1 MVIRCSGIH
10 RVMSITLTPR
20 NLLRNADIYADKPAL
35 SVVSGKDEDGN
46 WTWDTKTWKEFSDEV
61 IAISKSLISMGF
73 EEGDRMSIYAYNRPE
88 WYSCY
93 GATQMTNGVGVGVY
107 HTCSP
112 EEVEWVIGDSGSKV
126 VIIGDNPQ
134 SGGDPEKTPS
144 RRYAK
149 IADTLTN
156 VECIVVLDGVESID
170 HEKAVSW
177 DEFMAMGKD
186 VDDSEVHA
194 RIDGIEPDDLAALI
208 YTSGTT
214 GNPKGVMLTHD
225 NWDAELSE
233 VDEIIT
239 LNQGEN
245 YVSWLPLAHVFGQ
258 LVDNHLWCRSAIHMY
273 VVDNALHVVDYAK
286 KVQPHLFIGVP
297 RIYEKIYSSLFSKF
311 GSGALK
317 VLSGLPGIGGFLKGK
332 AREAVGMSN
341 VRFAVTGA
349 APINPDILKF
359 FHKFGIPIYEGY
371 GMTETTA
378 GATLGH
384 GKANRIGS
392 VGKPFSGTE
401 LKIADDGEIL
411 FRGRHIMKGYFG
423 NEKATAETMTDDG
436 WLMSGDIGKI
446 DDDGFVYITGRKK
459 EIYVN
464 SGGKNIA
471 PLVIEET
478 MKSIPEVSQC
488 FLVGDQRKFCSALLT
503 LDIGAVLRDHHGMD
517 AQKVPKDPAKQI
529 AELESRGSSVE
540 QEVSNLFPQIES
552 KVMGLNSQFAP
563 PEQVRKFTIL
573 PRDFSVDYGELTPT
587 LKIRRKQIRENWASE
602 IESMYS
608 DA

>member
-73 EEGDRMSIYAYNRPE
+73 EKGDRMSIYAYNRPE

-503 LDIGAVLRDHHGMD
+503 LDIGAVLRDHHGVD

>member
-1 MVIRCSGIH
+1 MVIRCSEIH

-35 SVVSGKDEDGN
+35 SVLSGKDEDGN
-46 WTWDTKTWKEFSDEV
+46 WMWDTKTWKEFSDEV

-73 EEGDRMSIYAYNRPE
+73 EKGDRMSIYAYNRPE

-149 IADTLTN
+149 IADTLTD

-317 VLSGLPGIGGFLKGK
+317 LLSGLPGIGGFLKGK

-392 VGKPFSGTE
+392 VGKPFAGTE

-503 LDIGAVLRDHHGMD
+503 LDVGAVLRDHHGVD
-517 AQKVPKDPAKQI
+517 AQKVPKDPAEQI

-540 QEVSNLFPQIES
+540 QEVSNLFAQIES
-552 KVMGLNSQFAP
+552 RVMELNSQFAP

-587 LKIRRKQIRENWASE
+587 LKIRRKQIRENWATE

>member
-1 MVIRCSGIH
+1 M
-10 RVMSITLTPR
+10 MTITLTPR
-20 NLLRNADIYADKPAL
+20 NLLRNAELYADEPAL
-35 SVVSGKDEDGN
+35 STKAGKAADGT
-46 WTWDTKTWKEFSDEV
+46 WEWDTKTWKQFSDEV
-61 IAISKSLISMGF
+61 VAVSKSLVSMGF
-73 EEGDRMSIYAYNRPE
+73 EKGDRMSIYAYNRPE

-144 RRYAK
+144 RRFAK
-149 IADTLTN
+149 ILGNLPD
-156 VECIVVLDGVESID
+156 VELVVVLDGVEPID

-177 DEFMAMGKD
+177 SDFLEMGKD
-186 VDDSEVHA
+186 VEDSSVHS
-194 RIDGIEPDDLAALI
+194 RIDGIKPDDLAALI

-233 VDEIIT
+233 VDRIIT

-258 LVDNHLWCRSAIHMY
+258 LVDNHLWCRSAIHMH

-311 GSGALK
+311 GSGLLK
-317 VLSGLPGIGGFLKGK
+317 TLSGLPLIGGVLKGK

-349 APINPDILKF
+349 APINPDILRF
-359 FHKFGIPIYEGY
+359 FHKFGIPVYEGY

-384 GKANRIGS
+384 GKANKIGS
-392 VGKPFSGTE
+392 VGKAFGGTE
-401 LKIADDGEIL
+401 LKLADDGEIL
-411 FRGRHIMKGYFG
+411 FRGRHIMKGYFQ
-423 NEKATAETMTDDG
+423 NEEATAETMTDDG
-436 WLMSGDIGKI
+436 WLMSGDIGRI
-446 DDDGFVYITGRKK
+446 DEEGFVYITGRKK

-503 LDIGAVLRDHHGMD
+503 LDIGAVLRDHHGVD
-517 AQKVPKDPAKQI
+517 AQKVPKDPAEQI
-529 AELESRGSSVE
+529 AELEAKGSSVE
-540 QEVSNLFPQIES
+540 QEVENLNDLIDS
-552 KVMGLNSQFAP
+552 KVKELNNQFAP

-587 LKIRRKQIRENWASE
+587 LKIRRKQIRENWAEE
-602 IESMYS
+602 IERMYS
-608 DA
+608 

>member
-10 RVMSITLTPR
+10 RVMSVTLTPR

-35 SVVSGKDEDGN
+35 SVMSGKGEDGE
-46 WTWDTKTWKEFSDEV
+46 WMWDTKTWKEFSDEV

-73 EEGDRMSIYAYNRPE
+73 EKGDRMSIYAYNRPE

-126 VIIGDNPQ
+126 VIIGNNPQ

-144 RRYAK
+144 RRYAR
-149 IADTLTN
+149 IADTLTD

-194 RIDGIEPDDLAALI
+194 RIDAIEPDDLAALI

-258 LVDNHLWCRSAIHMY
+258 LVDNHLWCRSAIHMH

-286 KVQPHLFIGVP
+286 RVQPHLFIGVP

-317 VLSGLPGIGGFLKGK
+317 ILSGLPGVGGFLKGK

-349 APINPDILKF
+349 APINADILKF

-392 VGKPFSGTE
+392 VGKPFAGTE

-503 LDIGAVLRDHHGMD
+503 LDVGAVLRDHHGVD
-517 AQKVPKDPAKQI
+517 AQKVPKDPAEQI

-540 QEVSNLFPQIES
+540 QEVSNLFAQIES
-552 KVMGLNSQFAP
+552 RVMELNSQFAP

-587 LKIRRKQIRENWASE
+587 LKIRRKQIRENWATE

>member
-1 MVIRCSGIH
+1 MT
-10 RVMSITLTPR
+10 ITLTPR
-20 NLLRNADIYADKPAL
+20 NLLKNAEIYANEPAL
-35 SVVSGKDEDGN
+35 SVKAGKGPNGD
-46 WTWDTKTWKEFSDEV
+46 WAWSTKTWKEFADEV
-61 IAISKSLISMGF
+61 VSVSKSLISMGF
-73 EEGDRMSIYAYNRPE
+73 EKGDRMSIYAYNRPE

-144 RRYAK
+144 RRFSK
-149 IADTLTN
+149 ILENLPD
-156 VECIVVLDGVESID
+156 VECVVILDGVEDID
-170 HEKAVSW
+170 HEKSMSW
-177 DEFMAMGKD
+177 AEFIKMGEKIE
-186 VDDSEVHA
+186 DSEVHA

-273 VVDNALHVVDYAK
+273 VVDNALNVVDYAK
-286 KVQPHLFIGVP
+286 EVQPHLFIGVP
-297 RIYEKIYSSLFSKF
+297 RIYEKIYSSLYSKF
-311 GSGALK
+311 GSGALSI
-317 VLSGLPGIGGFLKGK
+317 LSGMPVIGGVLKK
-332 AREAVGMSN
+332 AARKAVGMKN

-359 FHKFGIPIYEGY
+359 FHEFGIPIHEGY

-384 GKANRIGS
+384 GAANRIGS

-401 LKIADDGEIL
+401 LKLAEDGEIL
-411 FRGRHIMKGYFG
+411 FRGRHIMKGYYQ
-423 NEKATAETMTDDG
+423 NEAATAETMTDDG

-446 DDDGFVYITGRKK
+446 DNEGYVYITGRKK

-503 LDIGAVLRDHHGMD
+503 LDVGAVLRDHYGVD
-517 AQKVPKDPAKQI
+517 AKKVPKDPSEQLSELQAK
-529 AELESRGSSVE
+529 GSSME
-540 QEVSNLFPQIES
+540 QEISNLYQLIES
-552 KVMGLNSQFAP
+552 KVTVLNNQFAP
-563 PEQVRKFTIL
+563 PEQVKKFTIL
-573 PRDFSVDYGELTPT
+573 PRDFSVDHGELTPT

-608 DA
+608 

>member
-1 MVIRCSGIH
+1 MT
-10 RVMSITLTPR
+10 ITLTPR
-20 NLLRNADIYADKPAL
+20 NLLRNAELYADEPAL
-35 SVVSGKDEDGN
+35 STKAGKAADGT
-46 WTWDTKTWKEFSDEV
+46 WEWDTKTWKQFSDEV
-61 IAISKSLISMGF
+61 VAVSKSLISMGF
-73 EEGDRMSIYAYNRPE
+73 EKGDRMSIYAYNRPE

-144 RRYAK
+144 RRFAK
-149 IADTLTN
+149 ILGNLPD
-156 VECIVVLDGVESID
+156 VELVVVLDGVEPID

-177 DEFMAMGKD
+177 SDFLEMGKD
-186 VDDSEVHA
+186 VEDSSVHS

-233 VDEIIT
+233 VDRIIT

-258 LVDNHLWCRSAIHMY
+258 LVDNHLWCRSAIHMH

-311 GSGALK
+311 GSGLLK
-317 VLSGLPGIGGFLKGK
+317 TLSGLPLIGGVLKGK

-349 APINPDILKF
+349 APINPDILRF
-359 FHKFGIPIYEGY
+359 FHKFGIPVYEGY

-384 GKANRIGS
+384 DKANRIGS
-392 VGKPFSGTE
+392 VGKAFGGTE
-401 LKIADDGEIL
+401 LKLADDGEIL
-411 FRGRHIMKGYFG
+411 FRGRHIMKGYFQ
-423 NEKATAETMTDDG
+423 NEEATAETMTDDG
-436 WLMSGDIGKI
+436 WLMSGDIGRI
-446 DDDGFVYITGRKK
+446 DEEGFVYITGRKK

-503 LDIGAVLRDHHGMD
+503 LDIGAVLRDHHGVD
-517 AQKVPKDPAKQI
+517 AQKVPKDPAEQI
-529 AELESRGSSVE
+529 AELEAKGSSVE
-540 QEVSNLFPQIES
+540 QEVENLNDLIDS
-552 KVMGLNSQFAP
+552 KVKELNNQFAP

-587 LKIRRKQIRENWASE
+587 LKIRRKQIRENWAEE
-602 IESMYS
+602 IERMYS
-608 DA
+608 

>member
-1 MVIRCSGIH
+1 MT
-10 RVMSITLTPR
+10 ITLTPR
-20 NLLRNADIYADKPAL
+20 NLLRNAELYADEPAL
-35 SVVSGKDEDGN
+35 STKAGKAADGT
-46 WTWDTKTWKEFSDEV
+46 WEWDTKTWKQFSDEV
-61 IAISKSLISMGF
+61 VAVSKSLISMGF
-73 EEGDRMSIYAYNRPE
+73 EKGDRMSIYAYNRPE

-144 RRYAK
+144 RRFAK
-149 IADTLTN
+149 ILGNLPD
-156 VECIVVLDGVESID
+156 VELVVVLDGVEPID

-177 DEFMAMGKD
+177 SDFLEMGKD
-186 VDDSEVHA
+186 VEDSSVHS

-233 VDEIIT
+233 VDRIIT

-258 LVDNHLWCRSAIHMY
+258 LVDNHLWCRSAIHMH

-311 GSGALK
+311 GSGLLK
-317 VLSGLPGIGGFLKGK
+317 TLSGLPLIGGVLKGK

-349 APINPDILKF
+349 APINPDILRF
-359 FHKFGIPIYEGY
+359 FHKFGIPVYEGY

-384 GKANRIGS
+384 GKANKIGS
-392 VGKPFSGTE
+392 VGKAFGGTE
-401 LKIADDGEIL
+401 LKLADDGEIL
-411 FRGRHIMKGYFG
+411 FRGRHIMKGYFQ
-423 NEKATAETMTDDG
+423 NEEATAETMTDDG
-436 WLMSGDIGKI
+436 WLMSGDIGRI
-446 DDDGFVYITGRKK
+446 DEEGFVYITGRKK

-503 LDIGAVLRDHHGMD
+503 LDIGAVLRDHHGVD
-517 AQKVPKDPAKQI
+517 AQKVPKDPAEQI
-529 AELESRGSSVE
+529 AELEAKGSSVE
-540 QEVSNLFPQIES
+540 QEVENLNDLIDS
-552 KVMGLNSQFAP
+552 KVKELNNQFAP

-587 LKIRRKQIRENWASE
+587 LKIRRKQIRENWAEE
-602 IESMYS
+602 IERMYS
-608 DA
+608 

>member
-35 SVVSGKDEDGN
+35 SVMSGKDEDGN
-46 WTWDTKTWKEFSDEV
+46 WMWDTKTWKEFSHEV

-73 EEGDRMSIYAYNRPE
+73 EKGDRMSIYAYNRPE

-149 IADTLTN
+149 IADTLTD

-177 DEFMAMGKD
+177 DEFIAMGND

-317 VLSGLPGIGGFLKGK
+317 ILSGLPGIGGFLKGK

-423 NEKATAETMTDDG
+423 NEEATAETMTDDG

-503 LDIGAVLRDHHGMD
+503 LDIGAVLRDHHGVD

>member
-1 MVIRCSGIH
+1 
-10 RVMSITLTPR
+10 
-20 NLLRNADIYADKPAL
+20 
-35 SVVSGKDEDGN
+35 
-46 WTWDTKTWKEFSDEV
+46 
-61 IAISKSLISMGF
+61 MGF
-73 EEGDRMSIYAYNRPE
+73 EKGDRMSIYAYNRPE

-144 RRYAK
+144 RRFAK
-149 IADTLTN
+149 ILENLPD
-156 VECIVVLDGVESID
+156 VECVVTLDGVEPID
-170 HEKAVSW
+170 HEMAISW
-177 DEFMAMGKD
+177 TDFLEMGKD
-186 VDDSEVHA
+186 MTDSEVHS
-194 RIDGIEPDDLAALI
+194 RIDGIEPNDLAALI

-233 VDEIIT
+233 VDRIIT

-258 LVDNHLWCRSAIHMY
+258 LVDNHLWCRSAIHMH

-317 VLSGLPGIGGFLKGK
+317 TLSGLPLIGGYLKGK

-349 APINPDILKF
+349 APINPDILRF
-359 FHKFGIPIYEGY
+359 FHKFGIPVYEGY

-384 GKANRIGS
+384 GSANKIGS
-392 VGKPFSGTE
+392 VGKAFGGTE
-401 LKIADDGEIL
+401 LKLADDGEIL
-411 FRGRHIMKGYFG
+411 FRGRHVMKGYFQ
-423 NEKATAETMTDDG
+423 NEEATAETMTEDG

-446 DDDGFVYITGRKK
+446 DEDGFVYITGRKK

-503 LDIGAVLRDHHGMD
+503 LDIGAVLRDHHGVD
-517 AQKVPKDPAKQI
+517 AQEVPKDPAKQI
-529 AELESRGSSVE
+529 AELEGKGSSVE
-540 QEVSNLFPQIES
+540 KEVENLYEMIDA
-552 KVMGLNSQFAP
+552 KVKELNNQFAP

-573 PRDFSVDYGELTPT
+573 PRDFSVDHGELTPT
-587 LKIRRKQIRENWASE
+587 LKIRRKQIRENWAEE
-602 IESMYS
+602 IERMYS
-608 DA
+608 

>member
-1 MVIRCSGIH
+1 M
-10 RVMSITLTPR
+10 MSITLTPR

-35 SVVSGKDEDGN
+35 SVMSGKGEDGE
-46 WTWDTKTWKEFSDEV
+46 WMWDTKTWKEFSDEV

-73 EEGDRMSIYAYNRPE
+73 EKGDRMSIYAYNRPE

-126 VIIGDNPQ
+126 VIIGNNPQ

-144 RRYAK
+144 RRYAR
-149 IADTLTN
+149 IADTLTD

-194 RIDGIEPDDLAALI
+194 RIDAIEPDDLAALI

-258 LVDNHLWCRSAIHMY
+258 LVDNHLWCRSAIHMH

-286 KVQPHLFIGVP
+286 RVQPHLFIGVP

-317 VLSGLPGIGGFLKGK
+317 ILSGLPGVGGFLKGK

-349 APINPDILKF
+349 APINADILKF

-392 VGKPFSGTE
+392 VGKPFAGTE

-503 LDIGAVLRDHHGMD
+503 LDVGAVLRDHHGVD
-517 AQKVPKDPAKQI
+517 AQKVPKDPAEQI

-540 QEVSNLFPQIES
+540 QEVSNLFAQIES
-552 KVMGLNSQFAP
+552 RVMELNSQFAP

-587 LKIRRKQIRENWASE
+587 LKIRRKQIRENWATE

>member
-1 MVIRCSGIH
+1 MT
-10 RVMSITLTPR
+10 ITLTPR
-20 NLLRNADIYADKPAL
+20 NLLRNAELYADEPAL
-35 SVVSGKDEDGN
+35 STKAGKAADG
-46 WTWDTKTWKEFSDEV
+46 TWEWNTKTWKEFSDEV
-61 IAISKSLISMGF
+61 VSVSKSLVSMGF
-73 EEGDRMSIYAYNRPE
+73 EKGDRMSIYAYNRPE

-144 RRYAK
+144 RRFAK
-149 IADTLTN
+149 ILGNLPD
-156 VECIVVLDGVESID
+156 VELVVVLDGVEPID

-177 DEFMAMGKD
+177 SDFLEMGKD
-186 VDDSEVHA
+186 VEDSSVHS

-233 VDEIIT
+233 VDRIIT

-258 LVDNHLWCRSAIHMY
+258 LVDNHLWCRSAIHMH

-311 GSGALK
+311 GSGLLK
-317 VLSGLPGIGGFLKGK
+317 TLSGLPLIGGVLKGK

-349 APINPDILKF
+349 APINPDILRF
-359 FHKFGIPIYEGY
+359 FHKFGIPVYEGY

-384 GKANRIGS
+384 GKANKIGS
-392 VGKPFSGTE
+392 VGKAFGGTE
-401 LKIADDGEIL
+401 LKLADDGEIL
-411 FRGRHIMKGYFG
+411 FRGRHIMKGYFQ
-423 NEKATAETMTDDG
+423 NEEATAETMTDDG
-436 WLMSGDIGKI
+436 WLMSGDIGRI
-446 DDDGFVYITGRKK
+446 DEEGFVYITGRKK

-503 LDIGAVLRDHHGMD
+503 LDIGAVLRDHHGVD
-517 AQKVPKDPAKQI
+517 AQKVPKDPAEQI
-529 AELESRGSSVE
+529 AELEAKGSSVE
-540 QEVSNLFPQIES
+540 QEVENLNDLIDS
-552 KVMGLNSQFAP
+552 KVKELNNQFAP

-587 LKIRRKQIRENWASE
+587 LKIRRKQIRENWAEE
-602 IESMYS
+602 IERMYS
-608 DA
+608 

>member
-1 MVIRCSGIH
+1 MT
-10 RVMSITLTPR
+10 ITLTPR
-20 NLLRNADIYADKPAL
+20 NLLRNAELYADEPAL
-35 SVVSGKDEDGN
+35 STKAGKAADGT
-46 WTWDTKTWKEFSDEV
+46 WEWDTKTWKQFSDEV
-61 IAISKSLISMGF
+61 VAVSKSLISMGF
-73 EEGDRMSIYAYNRPE
+73 EKGDRMSIYAYNRPE

-144 RRYAK
+144 RRFAK
-149 IADTLTN
+149 ILGNLPD
-156 VECIVVLDGVESID
+156 VELVVVLDGVEPID

-177 DEFMAMGKD
+177 NDFLEMGKD
-186 VDDSEVHA
+186 VEDSSVHS

-233 VDEIIT
+233 VDRIIT

-258 LVDNHLWCRSAIHMY
+258 LVDNHLWCRSAIHMH

-311 GSGALK
+311 GSGLLK
-317 VLSGLPGIGGFLKGK
+317 TLSGLPLIGGVLKGK

-349 APINPDILKF
+349 APINPDILRF
-359 FHKFGIPIYEGY
+359 FHKFGIPVYEGY

-384 GKANRIGS
+384 DKANRIGS
-392 VGKPFSGTE
+392 VGKAFGGTE
-401 LKIADDGEIL
+401 LKLADDGEIL
-411 FRGRHIMKGYFG
+411 FRGRHIMKGYFQ
-423 NEKATAETMTDDG
+423 NEEATAETMTDDG
-436 WLMSGDIGKI
+436 WLMSGDIGRI
-446 DDDGFVYITGRKK
+446 DEEGFVYITGRKK

-503 LDIGAVLRDHHGMD
+503 LDIGAVLRDHHGVD
-517 AQKVPKDPAKQI
+517 AQKVPKDPAEQI
-529 AELESRGSSVE
+529 AELEAKGSSVE
-540 QEVSNLFPQIES
+540 QEVENLNDLIDS
-552 KVMGLNSQFAP
+552 KVKELNNQFAP

-587 LKIRRKQIRENWASE
+587 LKIRRKQIRENWAEE
-602 IESMYS
+602 IERMYS
-608 DA
+608 

>member
-1 MVIRCSGIH
+1 MT
-10 RVMSITLTPR
+10 ITLTPR
-20 NLLRNADIYADKPAL
+20 NLLKNAEIYANEPAL
-35 SVVSGKDEDGN
+35 SVKAGKGPNGD
-46 WTWDTKTWKEFSDEV
+46 WAWSTKTWKEFADEV
-61 IAISKSLISMGF
+61 VSVSKSLISMGF
-73 EEGDRMSIYAYNRPE
+73 EKGDRMSIYAYNRPE

-144 RRYAK
+144 RRFSK
-149 IADTLTN
+149 ILENLPD
-156 VECIVVLDGVESID
+156 VECVVILDGVEDID
-170 HEKAVSW
+170 HEKSMSW
-177 DEFMAMGKD
+177 AEFIKMGEKIE
-186 VDDSEVHA
+186 DSEVHA

-273 VVDNALHVVDYAK
+273 VVDNALNVVDYAK
-286 KVQPHLFIGVP
+286 EVQPHLFIGVP
-297 RIYEKIYSSLFSKF
+297 RIYEKIYSSLYSKF
-311 GSGALK
+311 GSGALSI
-317 VLSGLPGIGGFLKGK
+317 LSGMPVIGGVLKK
-332 AREAVGMSN
+332 AARKAVGMRN

-359 FHKFGIPIYEGY
+359 FHEFGIPIYEGY

-384 GKANRIGS
+384 GAANRIGS

-401 LKIADDGEIL
+401 LKLAEDGEIL
-411 FRGRHIMKGYFG
+411 FKGRHIMKGYYQ
-423 NEKATAETMTDDG
+423 NEAATAETMTDDG

-446 DDDGFVYITGRKK
+446 DNEGYVYITGRKK

-503 LDIGAVLRDHHGMD
+503 LDVGAVLRDHYGVD
-517 AQKVPKDPAKQI
+517 AKKVPKDPSEQLSELQAK
-529 AELESRGSSVE
+529 GSSME
-540 QEVSNLFPQIES
+540 QEISNLYQLIES
-552 KVMGLNSQFAP
+552 KVTVLNNQFAP
-563 PEQVRKFTIL
+563 PEQVKKFTIL
-573 PRDFSVDYGELTPT
+573 PRDFSVDHGELTPT
-587 LKIRRKQIRENWASE
+587 LKIRRKQIRENWANE

-608 DA
+608 

>member
-35 SVVSGKDEDGN
+35 SVMSGKGEDGK
-46 WTWDTKTWKEFSDEV
+46 WMWDTKTWKEFSDEV

-73 EEGDRMSIYAYNRPE
+73 EKGDRMSIYAYNRPE

-126 VIIGDNPQ
+126 VIIGNNPQ

-144 RRYAK
+144 RRYAR
-149 IADTLTN
+149 IADTLTD

-194 RIDGIEPDDLAALI
+194 RIDAIEPDDLAALI

-258 LVDNHLWCRSAIHMY
+258 LVDNHLWCRSAIHMH

-286 KVQPHLFIGVP
+286 RVQPHLFIGVP

-317 VLSGLPGIGGFLKGK
+317 ILSGLPGVGGFLKGK

-349 APINPDILKF
+349 APINADILKF

-392 VGKPFSGTE
+392 VGKPFAGTE

-503 LDIGAVLRDHHGMD
+503 LDVGAVLRDHHGVD
-517 AQKVPKDPAKQI
+517 AQKVPKDPAEQI

-540 QEVSNLFPQIES
+540 QEVSNLFAQIES
-552 KVMGLNSQFAP
+552 RVMELNSQFAP

-587 LKIRRKQIRENWASE
+587 LKIRRKQIRENWATE

>member
-1 MVIRCSGIH
+1 M
-10 RVMSITLTPR
+10 MSITLTPR

-35 SVVSGKDEDGN
+35 SVMSGKGEDGE
-46 WTWDTKTWKEFSDEV
+46 WIWDTKTWKEFSDEV
-61 IAISKSLISMGF
+61 VAISKSLISIGF
-73 EEGDRMSIYAYNRPE
+73 EKGDRMSIYAYNRPE

-112 EEVEWVIGDSGSKV
+112 EEVEWVIGNSGSKV
-126 VIIGDNPQ
+126 VIIGNNPQ

-149 IADTLTN
+149 IADILPE
-156 VECIVVLDGVESID
+156 VECIVVLDGVEPID

-186 VDDSEVHA
+186 IADSEVHA
-194 RIDGIEPDDLAALI
+194 RIDSIEPDDLAALI

-233 VDEIIT
+233 VDRIIT
-239 LNQGEN
+239 LNQGED

-258 LVDNHLWCRSAIHMY
+258 LVDNHLWCRSAIHMH
-273 VVDNALHVVDYAK
+273 VVDNALNVVDYAK
-286 KVQPHLFIGVP
+286 EVQPHLFIGVP

-317 VLSGLPGIGGFLKGK
+317 MLSGLPGIGGFLKGK

-384 GKANRIGS
+384 GRANRIGS
-392 VGKPFSGTE
+392 VGKSFEGTE
-401 LKIADDGEIL
+401 LKCADDGEIL
-411 FRGRHIMKGYFG
+411 FRGRHVMKGYFR
-423 NEKATAETMTDDG
+423 NDQATSETMTEDG
-436 WLMSGDIGKI
+436 WLMSGDLGRI
-446 DDDGFVYITGRKK
+446 DEDGFVYITGRKK

-503 LDIGAVLRDHHGMD
+503 LDIGAVLRDHHGVD
-517 AQKVPKDPAKQI
+517 AKKVPKDPAEQI
-529 AELESRGSSVE
+529 AELEAKGSSVE
-540 QEVSNLFPQIES
+540 QEVSNLFSQIES

>member
-1 MVIRCSGIH
+1 MT
-10 RVMSITLTPR
+10 ITLTPR
-20 NLLRNADIYADKPAL
+20 NLLRNAELYADEPAL
-35 SVVSGKDEDGN
+35 STKAGKAADGT
-46 WTWDTKTWKEFSDEV
+46 WEWDTKTWKQFSDEV
-61 IAISKSLISMGF
+61 VAVSKSLVSMGF
-73 EEGDRMSIYAYNRPE
+73 EKGDRMSIYAYNRPE

-144 RRYAK
+144 RRFAK
-149 IADTLTN
+149 ILGNLPA
-156 VECIVVLDGVESID
+156 VELVVVLDGVEPID
-170 HEKAVSW
+170 QEKAVSW
-177 DEFMAMGKD
+177 SDFLEMGKD
-186 VDDSEVHA
+186 VEDSSVHS

-233 VDEIIT
+233 VDRIIT

-258 LVDNHLWCRSAIHMY
+258 LVDNHLWCRSAIHMH

-311 GSGALK
+311 GSGLLK
-317 VLSGLPGIGGFLKGK
+317 TLSDLPLIGGVLKGK

-349 APINPDILKF
+349 APINPDILRF
-359 FHKFGIPIYEGY
+359 FHKVGSPVYEGY

-384 GKANRIGS
+384 GKANKIGS
-392 VGKPFSGTE
+392 VGKAFGGTE
-401 LKIADDGEIL
+401 LKLADDGEIL
-411 FRGRHIMKGYFG
+411 FRGRHIMKGYFQ
-423 NEKATAETMTDDG
+423 NEEATAETMTDDG
-436 WLMSGDIGKI
+436 WLMSGDIGRI
-446 DDDGFVYITGRKK
+446 DEEGFVYITGRKK

-503 LDIGAVLRDHHGMD
+503 LDIGAVLRDHHGVD
-517 AQKVPKDPAKQI
+517 AQKVPKDPAEQI
-529 AELESRGSSVE
+529 AELEAKGSSVE
-540 QEVSNLFPQIES
+540 QEVENLNDLIDS
-552 KVMGLNSQFAP
+552 KVKELNNQFAP

-587 LKIRRKQIRENWASE
+587 LKIRRKQIRENWAEE
-602 IESMYS
+602 IERMYS
-608 DA
+608 

>member
-35 SVVSGKDEDGN
+35 SVMSGKDEDGN
-46 WTWDTKTWKEFSDEV
+46 WMWDTKTWKEFSDEV

-73 EEGDRMSIYAYNRPE
+73 EKGDRMSIYAYNRPE

-149 IADTLTN
+149 IADTLTD

-177 DEFMAMGKD
+177 DEFIAMGND

-423 NEKATAETMTDDG
+423 NEEATAETMTDDG

-503 LDIGAVLRDHHGMD
+503 LDIGAVLRDHHGVD

>member
-1 MVIRCSGIH
+1 
-10 RVMSITLTPR
+10 MSITLTPR

-35 SVVSGKDEDGN
+35 SVMSGKGEDGE
-46 WTWDTKTWKEFSDEV
+46 WMWDTKTWKEFSDEV

-73 EEGDRMSIYAYNRPE
+73 EKGDRMSIYAYNRPE

-149 IADTLTN
+149 IADILTD

-258 LVDNHLWCRSAIHMY
+258 LVDNHLWCRSAIHMH

-286 KVQPHLFIGVP
+286 RVQPHLFIGVP

-317 VLSGLPGIGGFLKGK
+317 VLSGLPGVGGFLKGK

-349 APINPDILKF
+349 APINADILKF

-371 GMTETTA
+371 GMNDKNA

-392 VGKPFSGTE
+392 VGKPFAGTE

-446 DDDGFVYITGRKK
+446 DADGFVYITGRKK

-503 LDIGAVLRDHHGMD
+503 LDVGAVLRDHHGVD

-540 QEVSNLFPQIES
+540 QEVSNLFAQIES
-552 KVMGLNSQFAP
+552 RVMELNSQFAP

>member
-35 SVVSGKDEDGN
+35 SVMSGKDEDGN
-46 WTWDTKTWKEFSDEV
+46 WMWDTKTWKEFSHEV

-73 EEGDRMSIYAYNRPE
+73 EKGDRMSIYAYNRPE

-149 IADTLTN
+149 IADTLTD

-317 VLSGLPGIGGFLKGK
+317 ILSGLPGIGGFLKGK

-423 NEKATAETMTDDG
+423 NEEATAETMTDDG

-503 LDIGAVLRDHHGMD
+503 LDIGAVLRDHHGVD

>member
-1 MVIRCSGIH
+1 M
-10 RVMSITLTPR
+10 MTITLTPR
-20 NLLRNADIYADKPAL
+20 NLLRNAELYADEPAL
-35 SVVSGKDEDGN
+35 STKAGKAADGT
-46 WTWDTKTWKEFSDEV
+46 WEWDTKTWKQFSDEV
-61 IAISKSLISMGF
+61 VAVSKSLVSMGF
-73 EEGDRMSIYAYNRPE
+73 EKGDRMSIYAYNRPE

-144 RRYAK
+144 RRFAK
-149 IADTLTN
+149 ILGNLPD
-156 VECIVVLDGVESID
+156 VELVVVLDGVEPID

-177 DEFMAMGKD
+177 SDFLEMGKD
-186 VDDSEVHA
+186 VEDSSVHS

-233 VDEIIT
+233 VDRIIT

-258 LVDNHLWCRSAIHMY
+258 LVDNHLWCRSAIHMH

-311 GSGALK
+311 GSGLLK
-317 VLSGLPGIGGFLKGK
+317 TLSGLPLIGGVLKGK

-349 APINPDILKF
+349 APINPDILRF
-359 FHKFGIPIYEGY
+359 FHKFGIPVYEGY

-384 GKANRIGS
+384 GKANKIGS
-392 VGKPFSGTE
+392 VGKAFGGTE
-401 LKIADDGEIL
+401 LKLADDGEIL
-411 FRGRHIMKGYFG
+411 FRGRHIMKGYFQ
-423 NEKATAETMTDDG
+423 NEEATAETMTDDG
-436 WLMSGDIGKI
+436 WLMSGDIGRI
-446 DDDGFVYITGRKK
+446 DEEGFVYITGRKK

-503 LDIGAVLRDHHGMD
+503 LDIGAVLRDHHGVD
-517 AQKVPKDPAKQI
+517 AQKVPKDPAEQI
-529 AELESRGSSVE
+529 AELEAKGSSVE
-540 QEVSNLFPQIES
+540 QEVENLNDLIDS
-552 KVMGLNSQFAP
+552 KVKELNNQFAP

-587 LKIRRKQIRENWASE
+587 LKIRRKQIRENWAEE
-602 IESMYS
+602 IERMYS
-608 DA
+608 

>member
-1 MVIRCSGIH
+1 MVIRCSTLH
-10 RVMSITLTPR
+10 WVMTITLTPR
-20 NLLRNADIYADKPAL
+20 NLLRNAELYANEPAL
-35 SVVSGKDEDGN
+35 SVKAGITSDGS
-46 WTWDTKTWKEFSDEV
+46 WEWDTKTWKQFSDEV
-61 IAISKSLISMGF
+61 VSVSKSLMSMGF
-73 EEGDRMSIYAYNRPE
+73 EKGDRMSISAYNRPE

-144 RRYAK
+144 RRFAK
-149 IADTLTN
+149 ILENLPD
-156 VECIVVLDGVESID
+156 VECVVTLDGVEPID
-170 HEKAVSW
+170 HEMAISW
-177 DEFMAMGKD
+177 TDFLEMGKD
-186 VDDSEVHA
+186 MTDSEVHS
-194 RIDGIEPDDLAALI
+194 RIDGIEPNDLAALI

-233 VDEIIT
+233 VDRIIT

-258 LVDNHLWCRSAIHMY
+258 LVDNHLWCRSAIHMH

-317 VLSGLPGIGGFLKGK
+317 TLSGLPLIGGYLKGK

-349 APINPDILKF
+349 APINPDILRF
-359 FHKFGIPIYEGY
+359 FHKFGIPVYEGY

-384 GKANRIGS
+384 GSANKIGS
-392 VGKPFSGTE
+392 VGKAFGGTE
-401 LKIADDGEIL
+401 LKLADDGEIL
-411 FRGRHIMKGYFG
+411 FRGRHVMKGYFQ
-423 NEKATAETMTDDG
+423 NEEATAETMTEDG

-446 DDDGFVYITGRKK
+446 DEDGFVYITGRKK

-503 LDIGAVLRDHHGMD
+503 LDIGAVLRDHHGVD
-517 AQKVPKDPAKQI
+517 AQKVPKDPAEQI
-529 AELESRGSSVE
+529 AELEGKGSSVE
-540 QEVSNLFPQIES
+540 KEVENLYKMIDT
-552 KVMGLNSQFAP
+552 KVKELNNQFAP

-573 PRDFSVDYGELTPT
+573 PRDFSVDHGELTPT
-587 LKIRRKQIRENWASE
+587 LKIRRKQIRENWAEE
-602 IESMYS
+602 IERMYS
-608 DA
+608 

>member
-1 MVIRCSGIH
+1 MT
-10 RVMSITLTPR
+10 ITLTPR
-20 NLLRNADIYADKPAL
+20 NLLRNAELYANEPAL
-35 SVVSGKDEDGN
+35 SVKAGITSDGS
-46 WTWDTKTWKEFSDEV
+46 WEWDTKTWKQFSDEV
-61 IAISKSLISMGF
+61 VSVSKSLMSMGF
-73 EEGDRMSIYAYNRPE
+73 EKGDRMSIYAYNRPE

-144 RRYAK
+144 RRFAK
-149 IADTLTN
+149 ILENLPD
-156 VECIVVLDGVESID
+156 VECVVTLDGVEPID
-170 HEKAVSW
+170 HEMAISW
-177 DEFMAMGKD
+177 TDFLEMGKD
-186 VDDSEVHA
+186 MTDSEVHS
-194 RIDGIEPDDLAALI
+194 RIDGIEPNDLAALI

-233 VDEIIT
+233 VDRIIT

-258 LVDNHLWCRSAIHMY
+258 LVDNHLWCRSAIHMH

-317 VLSGLPGIGGFLKGK
+317 TLSGLPLIGGYLKGK

-349 APINPDILKF
+349 APINPDILRF
-359 FHKFGIPIYEGY
+359 FHKFGIPVYEGY

-384 GKANRIGS
+384 GSANKIGS
-392 VGKPFSGTE
+392 VGKAFGGTE
-401 LKIADDGEIL
+401 LKLADDGEIL
-411 FRGRHIMKGYFG
+411 FRGRHVMKGYFQ
-423 NEKATAETMTDDG
+423 NEEATAETMTEDG

-446 DDDGFVYITGRKK
+446 DEDGFVYITGRKK

-503 LDIGAVLRDHHGMD
+503 LDIGAVLRDHHGVD
-517 AQKVPKDPAKQI
+517 AQKVPKDPAEQI
-529 AELESRGSSVE
+529 AELEGKGSSVE
-540 QEVSNLFPQIES
+540 KEVENLYKMIDT
-552 KVMGLNSQFAP
+552 KVKELNNQFAP

-573 PRDFSVDYGELTPT
+573 PRDFSVDHGELTPT
-587 LKIRRKQIRENWASE
+587 LKIRRKQIRENWAEE
-602 IESMYS
+602 IERMYS
-608 DA
+608 

>member
-1 MVIRCSGIH
+1 
-10 RVMSITLTPR
+10 MSITLTPR

-35 SVVSGKDEDGN
+35 SVMSGKDEDGN
-46 WTWDTKTWKEFSDEV
+46 WMWDTKTWKEFSHEV

-73 EEGDRMSIYAYNRPE
+73 EKGDRMSIYAYNRPE

-149 IADTLTN
+149 IADTLTD

-177 DEFMAMGKD
+177 DEFIAMGND

-194 RIDGIEPDDLAALI
+194 RIDGIEPDDLAALN

-317 VLSGLPGIGGFLKGK
+317 ILSGLPGIGGFLKGK

-423 NEKATAETMTDDG
+423 NEEATAETMTDDG

-503 LDIGAVLRDHHGMD
+503 LDIGAVLRDHHGVD

>member
-1 MVIRCSGIH
+1 M
-10 RVMSITLTPR
+10 MTITLTPR
-20 NLLRNADIYADKPAL
+20 NLLRNAELYADEPAL
-35 SVVSGKDEDGN
+35 STKAGKAADGT
-46 WTWDTKTWKEFSDEV
+46 WEWDTKTWKQFSDEV
-61 IAISKSLISMGF
+61 VAVSKSLVSMGF
-73 EEGDRMSIYAYNRPE
+73 EKGDRMSIYAYNRPE

-144 RRYAK
+144 RRFAK
-149 IADTLTN
+149 ILGNLPD
-156 VECIVVLDGVESID
+156 VELVVVLDGVEPID

-177 DEFMAMGKD
+177 SDFLEMGED
-186 VDDSEVHA
+186 VEDSSVHS

-233 VDEIIT
+233 VDRIIT

-258 LVDNHLWCRSAIHMY
+258 LVDNHLWCRSAIHMH

-311 GSGALK
+311 GSGLLK
-317 VLSGLPGIGGFLKGK
+317 TLSGLPLIGGVLKGK

-349 APINPDILKF
+349 APINPDILRF
-359 FHKFGIPIYEGY
+359 FHKFGIPVYEGY

-384 GKANRIGS
+384 GKANKIGS
-392 VGKPFSGTE
+392 VGKAFGGTE
-401 LKIADDGEIL
+401 LKLADDGEIL
-411 FRGRHIMKGYFG
+411 FRGRHIMKGYFQ
-423 NEKATAETMTDDG
+423 NEEATAETMTDDG
-436 WLMSGDIGKI
+436 WLMSGDIGRI
-446 DDDGFVYITGRKK
+446 DEEGFVYITGRKK

-503 LDIGAVLRDHHGMD
+503 LDIGAVLRDHHGVD
-517 AQKVPKDPAKQI
+517 AQKVPKDPAEQI
-529 AELESRGSSVE
+529 AELEAKGSSVE
-540 QEVSNLFPQIES
+540 QEVENLNDLIDS
-552 KVMGLNSQFAP
+552 KVKELNNQFAP

-587 LKIRRKQIRENWASE
+587 LKIRRKQIRENWAEE
-602 IESMYS
+602 IERMYS
-608 DA
+608 

>member
-1 MVIRCSGIH
+1 M
-10 RVMSITLTPR
+10 MTITLTPR
-20 NLLRNADIYADKPAL
+20 NLLRNAELYADEPAL
-35 SVVSGKDEDGN
+35 STKAGKAADG
-46 WTWDTKTWKEFSDEV
+46 TWEWNTKTWKEFSDEV
-61 IAISKSLISMGF
+61 VSVSKSLISMGF
-73 EEGDRMSIYAYNRPE
+73 EKGDRMSIYAYNRPE

-144 RRYAK
+144 RRFAK
-149 IADTLTN
+149 ILGNLPD
-156 VECIVVLDGVESID
+156 VELVVILDGVEPID

-177 DEFMAMGKD
+177 SDFLEMGKD
-186 VDDSEVHA
+186 VEDSSVHS

-233 VDEIIT
+233 VDRIIT

-258 LVDNHLWCRSAIHMY
+258 LVDNHLWCRSAIHMH

-311 GSGALK
+311 GSGLLK
-317 VLSGLPGIGGFLKGK
+317 TLSGLPLIGGVLKGK

-349 APINPDILKF
+349 APINPDILRF
-359 FHKFGIPIYEGY
+359 FHKFGIPVYEGY

-384 GKANRIGS
+384 GKANKIGS
-392 VGKPFSGTE
+392 VGKAFGGTE

-411 FRGRHIMKGYFG
+411 FRGRHIMKGYFQ
-423 NEKATAETMTDDG
+423 NEEATAETMTDDG
-436 WLMSGDIGKI
+436 WLMSGDIGRI
-446 DDDGFVYITGRKK
+446 DEEGFVYITGRKK

-503 LDIGAVLRDHHGMD
+503 LDIGAVLRDHHGVD
-517 AQKVPKDPAKQI
+517 AQKVPKDPAEQI
-529 AELESRGSSVE
+529 AELEAKGSSVE
-540 QEVSNLFPQIES
+540 QEVENLNDLIDS
-552 KVMGLNSQFAP
+552 KVKELNNQFAP

-587 LKIRRKQIRENWASE
+587 LKIRRKQIRENWAEE
-602 IESMYS
+602 IERMYS
-608 DA
+608 

>member
-1 MVIRCSGIH
+1 M
-10 RVMSITLTPR
+10 MSITLTPR

-46 WTWDTKTWKEFSDEV
+46 WMWDTKTWKEFSDEV

-73 EEGDRMSIYAYNRPE
+73 EKGDRMSIYAYNRPE

-149 IADTLTN
+149 IADTLTD

-177 DEFMAMGKD
+177 DEFIAMGND

-317 VLSGLPGIGGFLKGK
+317 ILSGLPGIGGFLKGK

-423 NEKATAETMTDDG
+423 NEEATAETMTDDG

-503 LDIGAVLRDHHGMD
+503 LDIGAVLRDHHGVD

>member
-1 MVIRCSGIH
+1 MT
-10 RVMSITLTPR
+10 ITLTPR
-20 NLLRNADIYADKPAL
+20 NLLKNAEIYANEPAL
-35 SVVSGKDEDGN
+35 SVKAGKGPNGD
-46 WTWDTKTWKEFSDEV
+46 WAWSTKTWKEFADEV
-61 IAISKSLISMGF
+61 VSVSKSLISMGF
-73 EEGDRMSIYAYNRPE
+73 EKGDRMSIYAYNRPE

-144 RRYAK
+144 RRFSK
-149 IADTLTN
+149 ILENLPD
-156 VECIVVLDGVESID
+156 VECVVILDGVEDID
-170 HEKAVSW
+170 HEKSMSW
-177 DEFMAMGKD
+177 AEFIKMGEKIE
-186 VDDSEVHA
+186 DSEVHA

-273 VVDNALHVVDYAK
+273 VVDNALNVVDYAK
-286 KVQPHLFIGVP
+286 EVQPHLFIGVP
-297 RIYEKIYSSLFSKF
+297 RIYEKIYSSLYSKF
-311 GSGALK
+311 GSGALSM
-317 VLSGLPGIGGFLKGK
+317 LSGMPVIGGVLKK
-332 AREAVGMSN
+332 AARKAVGMKN

-359 FHKFGIPIYEGY
+359 FHEFGIPIYEGY

-384 GKANRIGS
+384 GAANRIGS

-401 LKIADDGEIL
+401 LKLAEDGEIL
-411 FRGRHIMKGYFG
+411 FRGRHIMKGYYQ
-423 NEKATAETMTDDG
+423 NEAATAETMTDDG

-446 DDDGFVYITGRKK
+446 DNEGYVYITGRKK

-503 LDIGAVLRDHHGMD
+503 LDVGAVLRDHYGVD
-517 AQKVPKDPAKQI
+517 AKKVPKDPSEQLSELQAK
-529 AELESRGSSVE
+529 GSSME
-540 QEVSNLFPQIES
+540 QEISNLYQLIES
-552 KVMGLNSQFAP
+552 KVTVLNNQFAP
-563 PEQVRKFTIL
+563 PEQVKKFTIL
-573 PRDFSVDYGELTPT
+573 PRDFSVDHGELTPT

-608 DA
+608 

>member
-46 WTWDTKTWKEFSDEV
+46 WMWDTKTWKEFSDEV

-73 EEGDRMSIYAYNRPE
+73 EKGDRMSIYAYNRPE

-149 IADTLTN
+149 IADTLTD

-177 DEFMAMGKD
+177 DEFIAMGND

-423 NEKATAETMTDDG
+423 NEEATAETMTDDG

-503 LDIGAVLRDHHGMD
+503 LDIGAVLRDHHGVD

>member
-1 MVIRCSGIH
+1 MT
-10 RVMSITLTPR
+10 ITLTPR
-20 NLLRNADIYADKPAL
+20 NLLRNAELYADEPAL
-35 SVVSGKDEDGN
+35 STKAGKAADG
-46 WTWDTKTWKEFSDEV
+46 TWEWNTKTWKEFSDEV
-61 IAISKSLISMGF
+61 VSVSKSLVSMGF
-73 EEGDRMSIYAYNRPE
+73 EKGDRMSIYAYNRPE

-144 RRYAK
+144 RRFAK
-149 IADTLTN
+149 ILGNLPD
-156 VECIVVLDGVESID
+156 VELVVVLDGVEPID

-177 DEFMAMGKD
+177 SDFLEMGKD
-186 VDDSEVHA
+186 VEDSSVHS

-233 VDEIIT
+233 VDRIIT

-258 LVDNHLWCRSAIHMY
+258 LVDNHLWCRSAIHMH

-311 GSGALK
+311 GSGLLK
-317 VLSGLPGIGGFLKGK
+317 TLSGLPLIGGVLKGK

-349 APINPDILKF
+349 APINPDILRF
-359 FHKFGIPIYEGY
+359 FHKFGIPVYEGY

-384 GKANRIGS
+384 GKANKIGS
-392 VGKPFSGTE
+392 VGKAFGGTE
-401 LKIADDGEIL
+401 LKLADDGEIL
-411 FRGRHIMKGYFG
+411 FRGRHIMKGYFQ
-423 NEKATAETMTDDG
+423 NEEATAETMTDDG
-436 WLMSGDIGKI
+436 WLMSGDIGRI
-446 DDDGFVYITGRKK
+446 DEDGFVYITGRKK

-503 LDIGAVLRDHHGMD
+503 LDIGAVLRDHHGVD
-517 AQKVPKDPAKQI
+517 AQKVPKDPAEQI
-529 AELESRGSSVE
+529 AELEAKGSSVE
-540 QEVSNLFPQIES
+540 QEVENLNDLIDS
-552 KVMGLNSQFAP
+552 KVKELNNQFAP

-587 LKIRRKQIRENWASE
+587 LKIRRKQIRENWAEE
-602 IESMYS
+602 IERMYS
-608 DA
+608 

>member
-1 MVIRCSGIH
+1 MT
-10 RVMSITLTPR
+10 ITLTPR
-20 NLLRNADIYADKPAL
+20 NLLRNAELYADEPAL
-35 SVVSGKDEDGN
+35 STKAGKAADGT
-46 WTWDTKTWKEFSDEV
+46 WEWDTKTWKQFSDEV
-61 IAISKSLISMGF
+61 VAVSKSLVSMGF
-73 EEGDRMSIYAYNRPE
+73 EKGDRMSIYAYNRPE

-144 RRYAK
+144 RRFAK
-149 IADTLTN
+149 IRRNLPD
-156 VECIVVLDGVESID
+156 VELVVVLDGVEPID

-177 DEFMAMGKD
+177 SDFLEMGKD
-186 VDDSEVHA
+186 VEDSSVHS

-233 VDEIIT
+233 VDRIIT

-258 LVDNHLWCRSAIHMY
+258 LVDNHLWCRSAIHMH

-311 GSGALK
+311 GSGLLK
-317 VLSGLPGIGGFLKGK
+317 TLSGLPLIGGVLKGK

-349 APINPDILKF
+349 APINPDILRF
-359 FHKFGIPIYEGY
+359 FHKFGIPVYEGY

-384 GKANRIGS
+384 GKANKIGS
-392 VGKPFSGTE
+392 VGKAFGGTE
-401 LKIADDGEIL
+401 LKLADDGEIL
-411 FRGRHIMKGYFG
+411 FRGRHIMKGYFQ
-423 NEKATAETMTDDG
+423 NEEATAETMTDDG
-436 WLMSGDIGKI
+436 WLMSGDIGRI
-446 DDDGFVYITGRKK
+446 DEEGFVYITGRKK

-503 LDIGAVLRDHHGMD
+503 LDIGAVLRDHHGVD
-517 AQKVPKDPAKQI
+517 AQKVPKDPAEQI
-529 AELESRGSSVE
+529 AELEAKGSSVE
-540 QEVSNLFPQIES
+540 QEVENLNDLIDS
-552 KVMGLNSQFAP
+552 KVKELNNQFAP

-587 LKIRRKQIRENWASE
+587 LKIRRKQIRENWAEE
-602 IESMYS
+602 IERMYS
-608 DA
+608 